1 MKREGINEARRE
13 RKEKR
18 KKDRKNEIIKKD
30 IRTLNIKEAVL
41 TARSFVFNL
50 KRFLLLT

>member
-1 MKREGINEARRE
+1 MKKGRHKGG
-13 RKEKR
+13 R

-30 IRTLNIKEAVL
+30 IRTLNINEAIL
-41 TARSFVFNL
+41 TARSFVFNF